1 MSVYT
6 ACLFGILLKNKFLV
20 RLIVDNSSVNPHPA
34 FHLRPG
40 SQRAA
45 VEANDIVSFADLD
58 TPSVFLSHA
67 GAYKPSDHSFIRCFF
82 LFPAACALRGRIP
95 GLCTLRSRIP
105 GLCTLRGRFPGLCT
119 LRSRIRGICIMICI
133 MRIQTAGA
141 FTLRNYILIGCIGGR
156 FSLSSC
162 ILDIRRLCSTGVVFT
177 FTVQQC

>member
-1 MSVYT
+1 MPVYT

-20 RLIVDNSSVNPHPA
+20 RLIVDDSSVNPHPA

-82 LFPAACALRGRIP
+82 LFPDACTLRGRIP
-95 GLCTLRSRIP
+95 GLCTLRSRI
-105 GLCTLRGRFPGLCT
+105 RD
-119 LRSRIRGICIMICI
+119 ICIMICI